1 MRTRL
6 IFCACRP
13 RAPCDSEGE
22 RPTDLPVQVRRPS
35 GGPGAVLRAGSALD
49 ARRASSPWAAVR
61 EPQIQPN
68 DRRTGSRSAPRN
80 RHAQTPRLVV
90 PSPRPEAVRRK
101 AAHAPFKLW
110 SSCRA
115 RHDAAALHLHR
126 RQRLP
131 DCRIFILT
139 HRVRAPHRT
148 APFKPL
154 GSSSMDPGD
163 WANQTSVSRA
173 LGDRHRSAAGAR
185 PARSPL
191 CERARTSRGSA
202 ASRVIAPA
210 ATRSPPGLPSRDGAP
225 RPPQWR
231 R

>member
-1 MRTRL
+1 VRFSGPARHWTPGEPHPHGRQ
-6 IFCACRP
+6 
-13 RAPCDSEGE
+13 SESLKFSQTTAE
-22 RPTDLPVQVRRPS
+22 PV
-35 GGPGAVLRAGSALD
+35 PGALPGIA
-49 ARRASSPWAAVR
+49 
-61 EPQIQPN
+61 
-68 DRRTGSRSAPRN
+68 
-80 RHAQTPRLVV
+80 TPRPLALWCRA
-90 PSPRPEAVRRK
+90 PRPEAVRRK

-115 RHDAAALHLHR
+115 RHDAVALHLHR